1 MHLLGI
7 KSKGVPLSSKK
18 LLSPQLKKISQRFKS
33 NINDLIENLI
43 KERETQSQFSGEN
56 PTIVKSKETLNKCFL
71 KMLTEPIKEGRYIH
85 IKEISHFNLSHVTVN
100 SRNICFSS
108 LTSESQE
115 QNYTIIR
122 SKNFAHKCLLNM
134 NAEETKERLIHT
146 L

>member
-71 KMLTEPIKEGRYIH
+71 KMLTEPIKEGSYIH
-85 IKEISHFNLSHVTVN
+85 SHFMKQVLYAN
-100 SRNICFSS
+100 NI
-108 LTSESQE
+108 
-115 QNYTIIR
+115 
-122 SKNFAHKCLLNM
+122 
-134 NAEETKERLIHT
+134 
-146 L
+146 